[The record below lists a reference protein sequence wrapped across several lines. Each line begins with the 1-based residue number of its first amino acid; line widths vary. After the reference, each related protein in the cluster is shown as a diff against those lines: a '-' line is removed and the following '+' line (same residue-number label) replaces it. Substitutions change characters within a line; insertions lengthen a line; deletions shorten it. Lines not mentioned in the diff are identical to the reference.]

1 MAAHTPEFTVADILP
16 PAQADALHER
26 YRRGFVGRSR
36 ATRDLGAL
44 DALIAETT
52 GLLPLLAQSAA
63 LRGQTEERLTLYR
76 AEREAIAT
84 IQAGGANAVAA
95 WRLAEWSEVS
105 FLRYGREF
113 GGQSRTTR
121 DLALLSELHADQE
134 RWLAAATPLAA
145 TLNEAKFSG
154 QLQQMAANLKLYSAE
169 GGEIASARKRAAP
182 ADRVGALAALAN
194 RQFALYRLHFEG
206 KARVSRRPALL
217 KRIADALENIRS
229 EMEAVRSA
237 GISNPAHAANIAKVA
252 DRVKHHRDEL
262 GKITE
267 ARTNTP
273 TPQLVGALGDE
284 ANTWIAR
291 YRNEFAGKSREGR
304 DLNPLADICEGLHE
318 IARSTAEA
326 IHERSAEGT
335 PASKNL
341 TVILDHLRVAEREF
355 VAIRNLKR
363 AQKAPAN

>member
-1 MAAHTPEFTVADILP
+1 MADLTL
-16 PAQADALHER
+16 PAQTDALHQR
-26 YRRGFVGRSR
+26 YRRGFMGRSR

-44 DALIAETT
+44 DALIAETS
-52 GLLPLLAQSAA
+52 GLLPALAQSAA
-63 LRGQTEERLTLYR
+63 LRGQTEERLKLYR
-76 AEREAIAT
+76 TEREAIAT
-84 IQAGGANAVAA
+84 IQAGGADAVAA

-113 GGQSRTTR
+113 GGQARTTR
-121 DLALLSELHADQE
+121 DLGLLSEFHADQE

-145 TLNEAKFSG
+145 RLNESRFSG
-154 QLQQMAANLKLYSAE
+154 QLQQMAANCKLYSAE
-169 GGEIASARKRAAP
+169 GGEIANARKRAAP

-217 KRIADALENIRS
+217 KRIAEALESIRM

-237 GISNPAHAANIAKVA
+237 GITSPAHSANIAKVT

-262 GKITE
+262 AKITD

-273 TPQLVGALGDE
+273 TPQLVGALGDD

-291 YRNEFAGKSREGR
+291 YRAEFAGKSREGR

-318 IARSTAEA
+318 AARSTAEA
-326 IHERSAEGT
+326 MQERATEGT
-335 PASKNL
+335 PAAKNL

-355 VAIRNLKR
+355 VAIRALR
-363 AQKAPAN
+363 RSQRPVAN